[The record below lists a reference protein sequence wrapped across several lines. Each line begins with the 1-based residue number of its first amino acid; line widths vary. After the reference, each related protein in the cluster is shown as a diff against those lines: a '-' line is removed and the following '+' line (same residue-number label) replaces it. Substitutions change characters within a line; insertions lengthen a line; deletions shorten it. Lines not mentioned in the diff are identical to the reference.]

1 MNHESIDTDTQ
12 RRTAALV
19 RSIDIAAP
27 ASLHDSVREL
37 TTAAVGRKSTRSGWA
52 RRVALPRPSALL
64 VGALASAAGLIV
76 VLVLALDSGG
86 SGAPTVLQASTLGLR
101 PAAIRAPEENPQAP
115 GQLAISA
122 EGIPYPY
129 WNRRFGWQTAGA
141 RSDEIGGRKVTTVF
155 YANSAG
161 RRIGYSIVAGRALPI
176 PAGGHAAVWDGTR
189 FDVLHT
195 SGSTV
200 VTWRRAGHTCI
211 LVGSKVSA
219 KTLLTLADWQT
230 A

>member
-1 MNHESIDTDTQ
+1 M
-12 RRTAALV
+12 
-19 RSIDIAAP
+19 RSIEIGAP

-37 TTAAVGRKSTRSGWA
+37 TTAAVRREGTRSGWA
-52 RRVALPRPSALL
+52 RRVALRRPAAPL
-64 VGALASAAGLIV
+64 VGALASAAALIV
-76 VLVLALDSGG
+76 ALVLALGSGG
-86 SGAPTVLQASTLGLR
+86 PDAPTVLQASTLGLR
-101 PAAIRAPEENPQAP
+101 PAVIAAPEENPRAP

-122 EGIPYPY
+122 EGIAYPY

-141 RSDEIGGRKVTTVF
+141 RADELGGRKVTTVF

-161 RRIGYSIVAGRALPI
+161 RRIGYSIVAGHALPI
-176 PAGGHAAVWDGTR
+176 PVGGHAAVWDHTR
-189 FDVLHT
+189 FDVLH
-195 SGSTV
+195 SGGSTV

-211 LVGSKVSA
+211 LVGSKVST